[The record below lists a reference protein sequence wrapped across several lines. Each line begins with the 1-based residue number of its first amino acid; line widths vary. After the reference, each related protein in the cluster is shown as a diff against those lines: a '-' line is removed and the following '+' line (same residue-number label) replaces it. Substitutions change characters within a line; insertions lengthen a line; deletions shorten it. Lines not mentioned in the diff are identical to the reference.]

1 MVGDGHLDASGW
13 RKLVAD
19 LVIELHWS
27 RDEVLDQIDIP
38 FLEDL
43 QRAWADW
50 PPLRKVFAASLGH
63 APKPPASK
71 NYHELLAM
79 FPGGAIR

>member
-1 MVGDGHLDASGW
+1 
-13 RKLVAD
+13 
-19 LVIELHWS
+19 VIELHWT
-27 RDEVLDQIDIP
+27 RDQVLDQVDIP

-43 QRAWADW
+43 HRAWIDY
-50 PPLRKVFAASLGH
+50 PPVRRMVAAYLGH
-63 APKPPASK
+63 KPRARPSS